1 MIVRPPT
8 PGDADAVAAL
18 LAAYDAANGAPPD
31 TSPDDLREEWA
42 ELDLDRDAWLFEID
56 GRLAGYAC
64 VFGRSGRWST
74 DGYVHP
80 ELRGRGVGSE
90 ILRRAEARAR
100 ELGAEDLRNATLH
113 ADEAGRSL
121 FEANGYE
128 YARSFLRMQIRLDGE
143 QPDPELPDGLVL
155 EAPRGGDVRAMYEAT
170 EEAFADHWGHTRES
184 FEDWSRRRLD
194 GADLSLWR
202 VVRDGD
208 EVAAV
213 SINDWK
219 RFGGGWVASLGV
231 RPGWRRRGLG
241 EALLLAAFREF
252 RRRGETLVQL
262 GVDSENPTGA
272 VGLYER
278 VGMQVVWRA
287 DVYRKQ
293 L

>member
-8 PGDADAVAAL
+8 AGDVDAVAAL

-31 TSPDDLREEWA
+31 TSADDLREEWA
-42 ELDLDRDAWLFEID
+42 ELDLERDAWLFELD

-64 VFGRSGRWST
+64 VFGRPGKWST

-80 ELRGRGVGSE
+80 ELRGRGVGTE

-100 ELGAEDLRNATLH
+100 ELGAEELRNATLH
-113 ADEAGRSL
+113 ADEAGKAL
-121 FEANGYE
+121 FEANGY
-128 YARSFLRMQIRLDGE
+128 AFRRAFLRMEIGLEDEPLEPR
-143 QPDPELPDGLVL
+143 LPDGLVL
-155 EAPRGGDVRAMYEAT
+155 EAPRPGDERAIHDVVEDS
-170 EEAFADHWGHTRES
+170 FADHWEHAPYS

-208 EVAAV
+208 ELAAV
-213 SINDWK
+213 ALNEWK
-219 RFGGGWVASLGV
+219 RFGAGWVATLGT
-231 RPGWRRRGLG
+231 RRAYRRRGLG
-241 EALLLAAFREF
+241 EALLLASFREF
-252 RRRGETLVQL
+252 RRRGETVVRL
-262 GVDSENPTGA
+262 GVDSESPTGA
-272 VGLYER
+272 VRLYER

-287 DVYRKQ
+287 DVYGKE